1 MTPDNIKYLKERAA
15 ALGFELR
22 EAMIDDSFHFDLY
35 HDKKKLLLKTPY
47 PDVEMWIEGAEYE
60 HERHVSAD
68 TPPIENAARKAALWQ
83 IDALAG
89 RGRDRSVAAPQ
100 IAVQIAN
107 RAQVLIGLLPE
118 DIPAPAV
125 TVRAGLVVL
134 TWVQDTMYHYFVE
147 VDSAEY
153 RVHWRDEEHTWDGF
167 GSGPTLSKEDVM
179 RLRSLLIR
187 VEGGPGKSID

>member
-1 MTPDNIKYLKERAA
+1 MSVTNQP
-15 ALGFELR
+15 
-22 EAMIDDSFHFDLY
+22 
-35 HDKKKLLLKTPY
+35 
-47 PDVEMWIEGAEYE
+47 EMQG
-60 HERHVSAD
+60 
-68 TPPIENAARKAALWQ
+68 AARKAALAT

-89 RGRDRSVAAPQ
+89 RDRRAAQ
-100 IAVQIAN
+100 MCKRRIAAQTAD

-153 RVHWRDEEHTWDGF
+153 RVHWRDKEYTWDGF
-167 GSGPTLSKEDVM
+167 GVGPTLSKEDVM
-179 RLRSLLIR
+179 QLRSLLIATG
-187 VEGGPGKSID
+187 EPIKSID